1 MEIAIANN
9 EAEQFK
15 KILTLQSKTNECG
28 LKTSTYLINTTFGKG
43 NVISYYFDGLLINII
58 NAQFKEDI
66 LFTGKHNFNTLEL
79 SILTQGQ
86 KIIRVSEL
94 KNDIVLEQNESYL
107 VYANDVQGKLI
118 FYKDNPVKEIKIRM
132 YDEFINKHQLQ
143 PILFKE
149 EVAGLKK
156 LNKSFSMQL
165 TSKME
170 EIVTEVLG
178 NTQQGLLKRLFLES
192 KTLELLNQQLNFK
205 HKQSDNLLKKVYK
218 AEAIIQSNIHQQ
230 ITIQQLSRRV
240 LLNENVL
247 KVEFK
252 KIFGSSIFNYS
263 LALRIK
269 KAKLLLANTCKP
281 IYEIADTVGY
291 KNPTHFTAA
300 FKKAEKMTPKAYR
313 KTFN

>member
-15 KILTLQSKTNECG
+15 KILTLQSKRNDCG
-28 LKTSTYLINTTFGKG
+28 LKTSIYSINSSYGKG
-43 NVISYYFDGLLINII
+43 NVVSYYFDGLLINII

-149 EVAGLKK
+149 EIAGLKK

-170 EIVTEVLG
+170 EIATEVLG

-205 HKQSDNLLKKVYK
+205 HKESDNLLKKVYK
-218 AEAIIQSNIHQQ
+218 VEAIIQSNIHQQ
-230 ITIQQLSRRV
+230 ITVQQLSRRV

-247 KVEFK
+247 KAEFK

-281 IYEIADTVGY
+281 IYEIADIVGY